1 MRHKKQRSGV
11 VAGIML
17 PMGLICLFAFCSLAL
32 ALLGGRA
39 YKAIQ
44 GEVDRSHGGSVA
56 ASYLRT
62 KLGQAGGA
70 NEVALREMEGTQVL
84 VLATEIQDTPYETRI
99 FLHDGMLT
107 ETFGAASSRLEP
119 LGGNAIAPV
128 ASCSFAIDEAG
139 LFTAEF
145 TGQPKDE
152 GGEGDRTQMAYAL
165 AGGGRL

>member
-11 VAGIML
+11 VAGIIL

-39 YKAIQ
+39 YKSIQ
-44 GEVDRSHGGSVA
+44 SEVDRSHGGSVA

-62 KLGQAGGA
+62 KLSQAGGSG
-70 NEVALREMEGTQVL
+70 EVFLREMEGTQVL
-84 VLATEIQDTPYETRI
+84 VLPTQIQDAPYETRI
-99 FLHDGMLT
+99 FLHEGMLT
-107 ETFGAASSRLEP
+107 ETFGAAGGQLDV

-128 ASCSFAIDEAG
+128 AACSFAIDEAG

-145 TGQPKDE
+145 TGQPDAD
-152 GGEGDRTQMAYAL
+152 GQAGDRTEMAYAL
-165 AGGGRL
+165 AKGGRL